1 MGAPL
6 TKSRATRTSG
16 NGGVAEN
23 VSAYNDGDNL
33 TLDFTLVGD
42 QRDQSFRV
50 AIHPDDFL
58 QVAHQM
64 HRADKKAFLAAFAK
78 AILGQDYR

>member
-1 MGAPL
+1 LGVHL
-6 TKSRATRTSG
+6 TKSKAARTSG
-16 NGGVAEN
+16 NGSVAKS
-23 VSAYNDGDNL
+23 VSVYSDGDHL
-33 TLDFTLVGD
+33 TLDFTLEGD
-42 QRDQSFRV
+42 QRDQSFHV

-64 HRADKKAFLAAFAK
+64 HNANKKAFLGAFAK

>member
-6 TKSRATRTSG
+6 TKSKATRSSG

-23 VSAYNDGDNL
+23 VSAYNDGDHL

-64 HRADKKAFLAAFAK
+64 QRADKKAFLAAFAK

>member
-6 TKSRATRTSG
+6 SKSKATRTSE
-16 NGGVAEN
+16 NGKSAKN
-23 VSAYNDGDNL
+23 VSVYSDGDHL
-33 TLDFTLVGD
+33 TLDFTLEGD

-64 HRADKKAFLAAFAK
+64 HSANKKAFLSAFAK